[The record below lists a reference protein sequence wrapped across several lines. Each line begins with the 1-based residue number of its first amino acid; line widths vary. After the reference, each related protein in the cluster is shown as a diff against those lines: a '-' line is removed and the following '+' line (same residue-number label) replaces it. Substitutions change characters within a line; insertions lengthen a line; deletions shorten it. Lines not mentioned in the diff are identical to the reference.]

1 MEYLRVADYIV
12 IVAFLAFSSLI
23 GLYHAFRGRR
33 QTTAD
38 EYLLADRSMNPFAVI
53 FSTVVNVLSSIT
65 YLGNPAEVYLHGPQ
79 YLMVLPAKAIPILM
93 ITTSFVP
100 IYYNLGVTSIYEYLR
115 IRFGK
120 SVQFVGVAV
129 NSVILLMMLA
139 INVYAPA
146 LALNAV
152 TGLSIP
158 GSIITVGLVCTLYTS
173 LGGMKAVLWTG
184 VFQVV
189 FLSLPRTKLFVF
201 GVIEFYISCKTDGL
215 CGETGWGDYMKRL
228 AVRSGEAC
236 RLTVCDLSE
245 TRELLLGW
253 RYIAS
258 KRVVSMLLFGKAD
271 STLLALRSKTIIF
284 LSGIFVTI
292 IACTINVGGIT
303 EVFRINARDGR
314 DIYLDFRPSPGIR
327 HTFWSVLIG
336 LGVMSLSYNG
346 TNQITVQ
353 RYMTCKSLRQAKLV
367 SAMSLLLIGVVQ
379 VLTGITGLFLYAYFA
394 GCDPLNAG
402 TVQKAD
408 QIMAYIAVD
417 LFHDIPGLTGFLTS
431 AIFSASLGNVSTG
444 INSIATMIGQ
454 DIIKSFNPNINDLKY
469 TLMVKSVA
477 LLVGGLI
484 ISLAFIVSAFGPI
497 LEASATITG
506 ILNGP
511 LLGVFMLGIYFPW
524 SNTKGA
530 LAGMVSSMVV
540 GSWLKTGALF
550 YPPVLN
556 DPPRFIDQC
565 PIFLTNSTESSFG
578 TIYYEFTTIQETLVY
593 TTGDSGLT
601 DGISLYSLSY
611 AYYTL
616 LTTVVTIMFGLIV
629 SYFTH
634 PTDPA
639 SLDPELLSPWTRR
652 ICHIKPRD
660 SNDWKEGVAY
670 HRANESD
677 IQLKEK
683 V

>member
-1 MEYLRVADYIV
+1 MEYLRVVDYIV

-23 GLYHAFRGRR
+23 GLYQAFRGRR

-38 EYLLADRSMNPFAVI
+38 EYLLADRRMNPFAVI
-53 FSTVVNVLSSIT
+53 FSTVANVLSSIA

-79 YLMVLPAKAIPILM
+79 YLMVLPSKIIPIVM

-100 IYYNLGVTSIYEYLR
+100 IYYNLRVTSIYEYLR

-120 SVQFVGVAV
+120 SVQYVGVAM
-129 NSVILLMMLA
+129 NSVYLLIMLA

-146 LALNAV
+146 MALNAI
-152 TGLSIP
+152 TGLSVP
-158 GSIITVGLVCTLYTS
+158 GSIITAGLVCTLYTS
-173 LGGMKAVLWTG
+173 LGGIKAVLWTG
-184 VFQVV
+184 VFQV
-189 FLSLPRTKLFVF
+189 
-201 GVIEFYISCKTDGL
+201 
-215 CGETGWGDYMKRL
+215 
-228 AVRSGEAC
+228 
-236 RLTVCDLSE
+236 
-245 TRELLLGW
+245 
-253 RYIAS
+253 
-258 KRVVSMLLFGKAD
+258 
-271 STLLALRSKTIIF
+271 TIIF

-314 DIYLDFRPSPGIR
+314 DIDLDFRPSPGIR

-336 LGVMSLSYNG
+336 LGVMALSYNG

-402 TVQKAD
+402 IVQKAD
-408 QIMAYIAVD
+408 QIMAYIVAD
-417 LFHDIPGLTGFLTS
+417 LFHDIPGLTGFLMY
-431 AIFSASLGNVSTG
+431 AIFSGSLGNVSTG

-469 TLMVKSVA
+469 NVMVKGVA
-477 LLVGGLI
+477 ILVGGLI
-484 ISLAFIVSAFGPI
+484 ISLAFVVSTFGPI
-497 LEASATITG
+497 LEASTM
-506 ILNGP
+506 LNGVFIGP

-524 SNTKGA
+524 SNSKGA
-530 LAGMVSSMVV
+530 LAGMISSMVV

-565 PIFLTNSTESSFG
+565 PNFLTNSTESPFG
-578 TIYYEFTTIQETLVY
+578 SIYYKFTIQETLVY
-593 TTGDSGLT
+593 TTGDKGLT

-616 LTTVVTIMFGLIV
+616 LTTVVTIIFGLIV

-634 PTDPA
+634 PTDPS

-652 ICHIKPRD
+652 ICHVKQRVG
-660 SNDWKEGVAY
+660 NDWNEGIAY
-670 HRANESD
+670 HRANEGD
-677 IQLKEK
+677 IQLKGK